1 MDSIR
6 MAPLSGKDALKP
18 GTSSNI
24 SDEVVE
30 IGLFLPAHRAE
41 ALIALSRQ
49 RHQSVGQILRNLIDQ
64 AISNPAT

>member
-1 MDSIR
+1 MEPTD
-6 MAPLSGKDALKP
+6 MAPLNGKDAHEP
-18 GTSSNI
+18 GGFSRI

-49 RHQSVGQILRNLIDQ
+49 RHQSVGQILRSLIDQ
-64 AISNPAT
+64 AISNPGT